1 MAIFERKIDSIG
13 DKKNYFYLK
22 WGSDRSK
29 QVFKWKMIQLCNA
42 KEVLPFKSHEILKKG
57 K

>member
-22 WGSDRSK
+22 CG
-29 QVFKWKMIQLCNA
+29 KMIKLCNA

>member
-1 MAIFERKIDSIG
+1 MEIFERKIDSIG

-22 WGSDRSK
+22 WGRDRSK
-29 QVFKWKMIQLCNA
+29 QVFKCNA

>member
-1 MAIFERKIDSIG
+1 MGR
-13 DKKNYFYLK
+13 
-22 WGSDRSK
+22 DRSK